1 MRAQA
6 TDGSIVSAYVREAVR
21 RAEEERPGRLLLSLW
36 LSPEPAHTITCKMSS
51 VTELT
56 LLQLDSSRLP
66 IQPSGLHAELMLP
79 ESVSAAGERSA
90 VGTDWSSCRC
100 AAAMATHALL
110 A

>member
-36 LSPEPAHTITCKMSS
+36 LTAEPAHTITCKKSS
-51 VTELT
+51 VTGMM
-56 LLQLDSSRLP
+56 LLQSDSSRLA
-66 IQPSGLHAELMLP
+66 IQPYGLHAELMLP
-79 ESVSAAGERSA
+79 ESVSAADERSA
-90 VGTDWSSCRC
+90 VGANWSNCRC
-100 AAAMATHALL
+100 AAAVTDHALL